1 MGCIFGKIHG
11 EKMSVIASMFH
22 TLCLKIYISLWSHF
36 FAELVG
42 NLCHLWRI
50 SHVRFEVQPGISHF
64 DSICLSLHMREGDSE
79 MIPESWVFLR
89 SVEVKLSQ
97 RTEASLEYC

>member
-1 MGCIFGKIHG
+1 MGCIFGKIRG

-22 TLCLKIYISLWSHF
+22 TLCFTIHVSLWSHF

-50 SHVRFEVQPGISHF
+50 SHVRFEVQPGISHL
-64 DSICLSLHMREGDSE
+64 DSICLSLHERRRFRDD
-79 MIPESWVFLR
+79 
-89 SVEVKLSQ
+89 
-97 RTEASLEYC
+97 Y